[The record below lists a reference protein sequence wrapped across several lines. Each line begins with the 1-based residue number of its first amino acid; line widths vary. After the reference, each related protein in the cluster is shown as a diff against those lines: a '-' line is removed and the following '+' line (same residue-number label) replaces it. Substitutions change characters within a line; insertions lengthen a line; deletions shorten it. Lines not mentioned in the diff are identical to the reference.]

1 MSNQIKK
8 TIVLSGHNT
17 SIALEK
23 EFWLQLKRIASKGN
37 LKLDDLIQKINHLQY
52 IGYRSFQFHYTNAI
66 YDTDTVLDLHIF
78 H

>member
-23 EFWLQLKRIASKGN
+23 EFWVQLKKIASKEN
-37 LKLDDLIQKINHLQY
+37 LCYEIESTSHEL
-52 IGYRSFQFHYTNAI
+52 RSK
-66 YDTDTVLDLHIF
+66 
-78 H
+78 